1 MESSLSVVVDNIF
14 YCLARKRGRNMG
26 IGDILIDRRLTWEYK
41 GCRITPVACHRY
53 ANWGKQAEPI
63 DFGFGPRTRYWCICF
78 PDETWVH
85 VATKPECRRYIN
97 SMIEKHQPQLTER
110 EQAIIN
116 LLWPNLKRVPRCPNR
131 RQTGWGSKTKIGLIA
146 CIDSLSL
153 GKSK

>member
-1 MESSLSVVVDNIF
+1 MKL
-14 YCLARKRGRNMG
+14 
-26 IGDILIDRRLTWEYK
+26 DRRLTWEYK
-41 GCRITPVACHRY
+41 GCRISPV
-53 ANWGKQAEPI
+53 WGGEAEPI
-63 DFGFGPRTRYWCICF
+63 DFGSGMRTRYWHIYL
-78 PDETWVH
+78 PDNTWNHTVSPEKH
-85 VATKPECRRYIN
+85 LLAATKSECRRHIN